1 MNDYQKSKYILS
13 EKFSRELFRNL
24 LNGDFFDINE
34 MIGNIANE
42 IKDVFLGTLL
52 YFEEDSF
59 LFTMFKEKIKRAFS
73 SVVVNIVKAEPKK
86 ILELK
91 EKKI

>member
-1 MNDYQKSKYILS
+1 ML
-13 EKFSRELFRNL
+13 
-24 LNGDFFDINE
+24 
-34 MIGNIANE
+34 GNIANE

-59 LFTMFKEKIKRAFS
+59 LFNMFKEKIKRS
-73 SVVVNIVKAEPKK
+73 LSNVVVNVVRAEPKK
-86 ILELK
+86 ILKLK